1 MMRWGNLVPRSQSI
15 PRKQPALP
23 SKTSKLLLRLLQI
36 GYFGKS
42 IFIQ

>member
-1 MMRWGNLVPRSQSI
+1 LSRTVNQLL

-23 SKTSKLLLRLLQI
+23 YKTSKLILRLLQI